1 MKFNQL
7 SNEVKTLIFIF
18 GFITLIIGGT
28 IILGIANNNKIY
40 NAMKNDI
47 ANGRWINAKAKLET
61 LGNYK
66 DSQNFSDEIYYN
78 YYILIGD
85 NLNQEKQYQ
94 GALSNYKKAYQLN
107 SKDENLVQKIEKMEK
122 ILQKLKEE
130 EEKAKKLKLQ
140 QEELKRK
147 QEEVAR
153 LKAEKEEKL
162 KIQRMLDNVVILS
175 QYFGYTQ
182 YGEYGVVGKI
192 KNNNS
197 FLVQV
202 RADIDLKDYNG
213 NVIDTTYTYDRI
225 APHSIWNFEAPIFGN
240 VTPNH
245 SYIHLTIERLD

>member
-1 MKFNQL
+1 MEFNRL
-7 SNEVKTLIFIF
+7 SNETKILICIF
-18 GFITLIIGGT
+18 VVIVLIIGGT
-28 IILGIANNNKIY
+28 IILGITNNNKLY
-40 NAMKNDI
+40 DAMKNDI
-47 ANGRWINAKAKLET
+47 ANREWINAKRKLET

-66 DSQNFSDEIYYN
+66 DSQSFSNEIYYN
-78 YYILIGD
+78 YYILVGD

-107 SKDENLVQKIEKMEK
+107 SNDENLVQKIEKIEK

-130 EEKAKKLKLQ
+130 EEKAKKLKQQ

-147 QEEVAR
+147 QEEAIR

-182 YGEYGVVGKI
+182 YGEYGVIGKI

-197 FLVQV
+197 FPVQV

-213 NVIDTTYTYDRI
+213 NIIDATYTYDRI
-225 APHSIWNFEAPIFGN
+225 APHSIWNFEAPIFGDIK
-240 VTPNH
+240 PKH
-245 SYIHLTIERLD
+245 SYINLTIERLD